1 MSKKKPDYT
10 KFMRKPAPLRMS
22 PPAENDRRGPT
33 RGPVREEDIPW
44 AEIIEECVPPVPE
57 LSKLLRPPTTVEDEP
72 RPATSGRGSFFV
84 PLAQLA
90 SPLTRSALS
99 MARLA
104 AALTKSGWRMARSC
118 HALTESAPWRSTPV
132 PSSGTPPLPAFFVVL
147 VLIFL
152 MIYIGASS

>member
-22 PPAENDRRGPT
+22 PPAESDRRGPT

-57 LSKLLRPPTTVEDEP
+57 LSKPLHPPVTVEDEP
-72 RPATSGRGSFFV
+72 RPATSGRRSFFL
-84 PLAQLA
+84 PLAELA
-90 SPLTRSALS
+90 GPLRRYALN

-104 AALTKSGWRMARSC
+104 AELTRSGWRMAQSC
-118 HALTESAPWRSTPV
+118 HALTESAPWRSTTV
-132 PSSGTPPLPAFFVVL
+132 PRSGTPPVPAFLVVL
-147 VLIFL
+147 VLILL